1 MAAAARRHRARLARV
16 DAGRGATC
24 WNRCAGSIR
33 ARTSTR
39 LRYDSRNLSRE
50 ITSHRVTASFVDR
63 LARALPLGRAGFR
76 MLLPLFPAAIESFRL
91 DDYDL
96 VISSS
101 HAVAKGARPPAGAL
115 CVSYVHSPMRY
126 VWEAEGDYTTHVP
139 GGAVGRAAF
148 ALRRAVPAPLGLAV
162 TPACRRAGR
171 EQQRT
176 PRRASSAT
184 TGVTRS

>member
-1 MAAAARRHRARLARV
+1 M
-16 DAGRGATC
+16 RGAENVLESLC
-24 WNRCAGSIR
+24 RIYPR
-33 ARTSTR
+33 ADVYT

-148 ALRRAVPAPLGLAV
+148 ALRRAVPAPLGSRRH
-162 TPACRRAGR
+162 PACRRAGR
-171 EQQRT
+171 EQHVH
-176 PRRASSAT
+176 PGAHPALLRA
-184 TGVTRS
+184 